1 MKEIILDGKEM
12 TSKVDAYEYI
22 SKQMGFPKYFGNNLD
37 ALYDVL
43 SVWSEKTN
51 ITIINCNY
59 FYEGLGEY
67 ALRVIDVFKEV
78 EEENS
83 NILLKIL

>member
-12 TSKVDAYEYI
+12 NSKIAAYEYI
-22 SKQMGFPKYFGNNLD
+22 SKQMDFPKYFGNNLD

-59 FYEGLGEY
+59 FYEALGEY
-67 ALRVIDVFKEV
+67 ALRIIDVFREV
-78 EEENS
+78 EDENPE
-83 NILLKIL
+83 ILFKIL